1 MSTEDRFGE
10 VGESSGEPGS
20 SALGNGNGG
29 FGPAAPLGDF
39 GASGPLLGS
48 LSAST
53 SSSDL
58 SVTSLPKNDGWLSGI
73 RGASER
79 EFYSRQPATPFVHIG
94 EHKIDSHSL
103 SHVQRTSNGNFQIAE
118 GKVVTAEEFK
128 KIRNVVASTEL
139 SYADDVKK
147 WRDEG
152 IARGYVYSG

>member
-1 MSTEDRFGE
+1 MSTENRFGE
-10 VGESSGEPGS
+10 VGKPGDSSGI
-20 SALGNGNGG
+20 GNGNGG
-29 FGPAAPLGDF
+29 FGPIAPMGDF

-58 SVTSLPKNDGWLSGI
+58 SVASLPKNDGWLSGI
-73 RGASER
+73 RGTSER
-79 EFYSRQPATPFVHIG
+79 EFYSRQPATPFVQLG
-94 EHKIDSHSL
+94 DQRVDLHSL
-103 SHVQRTSNGNFQIAE
+103 SHVQRTSNGNFQIAD